1 MGVPGR
7 GSRGLTRPG
16 LIRPGLA
23 VLAVA
28 GCAVLVGACGS
39 QAATTSSATQPAST
53 ASPAD
58 AASPGSAGTTGGVAL
73 CSDQAAVTRL
83 LVSRVSALPQNH
95 LRFAFPA
102 AVTVASPGRA
112 RAVAAAV
119 CGLPPMPRD
128 VMYCPA
134 DLGVRYRL
142 SFAAG
147 SATFPAVTASAGGCS
162 IVAGPAMS
170 ARPAALPDSG
180 PSWPAPWASAAP
192 WRCGAPA
199 WSCCRA
205 RARCGPAPARLGRR
219 PPGSQR
225 HPR

>member
-16 LIRPGLA
+16 LTRPGLTRPSLA
-23 VLAVA
+23 VLATA

-53 ASPAD
+53 ASPAG
-58 AASPGSAGTTGGVAL
+58 AASPGSAGTTGGAAL

-95 LRFAFPA
+95 LHFAFPA
-102 AVTVASPGRA
+102 AITVARPGRA

-119 CGLPPMPRD
+119 CGLPPMPGG
-128 VMYCPA
+128 VMDCPA
-134 DLGVRYRL
+134 DLGVGYRL

-162 IVAGPAMS
+162 IVAGAGHVRSAGRSPGFWAVLARAMGIGG
-170 ARPAALPDSG
+170 AAALRGTSPVTPHTSPLRPG
-180 PSWPAPWASAAP
+180 PSPA
-192 WRCGAPA
+192 G
-199 WSCCRA
+199 
-205 RARCGPAPARLGRR
+205 
-219 PPGSQR
+219 
-225 HPR
+225 